1 MWLERSICIHLEIF
15 ILWFLG
21 IISFAGLKKMCW
33 DPIVCWQFDYFL
45 VYFLSHNLDH
55 SHFET
60 LARVP
65 NHTVLSPTYQLV
77 IPVSLL
83 LSQISFPSLLLAEDI
98 TVFFLWEKV
107 HKSIW
112 FKLGA
117 WKNDF
122 LYGFLPFTPLKHMTP
137 LPALNSHVCIFLY
150 LCIIFLASWLFSYA
164 NY

>member
-98 TVFFLWEKV
+98 TGVFFLWGKV

-117 WKNDF
+117 SKNDF
-122 LYGFLPFTPLKHMTP
+122 LYGLLPFTPLKHM
-137 LPALNSHVCIFLY
+137 LCSEFWCLY
-150 LCIIFLASWLFSYA
+150 LSLSLHNLLGFLTFQLC
-164 NY
+164 